1 GVAGSRTVHRASVL
15 AERVHE
21 VDGAV
26 VLLRGRA
33 RTGVLGKGAMI
44 DEPSMVARG
53 LAVYLVYQD
62 VALVSD
68 WLVRALR
75 FVEQGRF
82 VDAGGGGKEG
92 ELDSGQDVLVPE
104 RSEYL
109 SKDLPGGH
117 GRDGGRVD
125 DPDEWYRQL
134 IARKVDASPPEDEP
148 WGVRLVRVVDPE
160 GHIWALIR

>member
-1 GVAGSRTVHRASVL
+1 
-15 AERVHE
+15 
-21 VDGAV
+21 
-26 VLLRGRA
+26 
-33 RTGVLGKGAMI
+33 MI

-68 WLVRALR
+68 WLVRPLR

-82 VDAGGGGKEG
+82 VDAGGVVTNAELAAG
-92 ELDSGQDVLVPE
+92 ETVLLLE
-104 RSEYL
+104 RGAYSSEDY
-109 SKDLPGGH
+109 PRGTRWTGVW
-117 GRDGGRVD
+117 VD

-160 GHIWALIR
+160 GHIWALIRRSPTRASP

>member
-1 GVAGSRTVHRASVL
+1 MT
-15 AERVHE
+15 
-21 VDGAV
+21 
-26 VLLRGRA
+26 
-33 RTGVLGKGAMI
+33 

-82 VDAGGGGKEG
+82 VDAGGVVTNAELAAG
-92 ELDSGQDVLVPE
+92 ETVLLLE
-104 RSEYL
+104 RGAYSSEDY
-109 SKDLPGGH
+109 PRGTRWTGVW
-117 GRDGGRVD
+117 VD

-160 GHIWALIR
+160 GHIWALIRRSPTRASP

>member
-1 GVAGSRTVHRASVL
+1 GVAGSRTVDRARVL

-82 VDAGGGGKEG
+82 VDASGVVTNAELAGGE
-92 ELDSGQDVLVPE
+92 
-104 RSEYL
+104 
-109 SKDLPGGH
+109 
-117 GRDGGRVD
+117 
-125 DPDEWYRQL
+125 
-134 IARKVDASPPEDEP
+134 A
-148 WGVRLVRVVDPE
+148 VVSLE
-160 GHIWALIR
+160 TS

>member
-1 GVAGSRTVHRASVL
+1 MT
-15 AERVHE
+15 
-21 VDGAV
+21 
-26 VLLRGRA
+26 
-33 RTGVLGKGAMI
+33 

-53 LAVYLVYQD
+53 LAVYLVYPD

-82 VDAGGGGKEG
+82 VDAGGVVTNAELAAG
-92 ELDSGQDVLVPE
+92 ETVLLLE
-104 RSEYL
+104 RSAYSSEDY
-109 SKDLPGGH
+109 PRGTRWTGVW
-117 GRDGGRVD
+117 VD

-160 GHIWALIR
+160 GHIWALIRRSPTRASP

>member
-1 GVAGSRTVHRASVL
+1 MT
-15 AERVHE
+15 
-21 VDGAV
+21 
-26 VLLRGRA
+26 
-33 RTGVLGKGAMI
+33 

-53 LAVYLVYQD
+53 LAVYLVYPD

-82 VDAGGGGKEG
+82 VDAGGVVTNAELAAG
-92 ELDSGQDVLVPE
+92 ETVLLLE
-104 RSEYL
+104 RGAYSSEDY
-109 SKDLPGGH
+109 PRGTRWTGVW
-117 GRDGGRVD
+117 VD
-125 DPDEWYRQL
+125 DPDEWHRQL

-160 GHIWALIR
+160 GHIWALIRRSPTRASP

>member
-1 GVAGSRTVHRASVL
+1 MT
-15 AERVHE
+15 
-21 VDGAV
+21 
-26 VLLRGRA
+26 
-33 RTGVLGKGAMI
+33 

-53 LAVYLVYQD
+53 LAVYLVYPD

-82 VDAGGGGKEG
+82 VDAGGVVTNAELAAG
-92 ELDSGQDVLVPE
+92 ETVLLLE
-104 RSEYL
+104 RGAYSSEDY
-109 SKDLPGGH
+109 PRGTRWTGVW
-117 GRDGGRVD
+117 VD

-160 GHIWALIR
+160 GHIWALIRRSPTRASP

>member
-1 GVAGSRTVHRASVL
+1 
-15 AERVHE
+15 
-21 VDGAV
+21 
-26 VLLRGRA
+26 
-33 RTGVLGKGAMI
+33 MI

-82 VDAGGGGKEG
+82 VDAGGVVTNAELAAG
-92 ELDSGQDVLVPE
+92 ETVLLLE
-104 RSEYL
+104 RGAYSSEDY
-109 SKDLPGGH
+109 PRGTRWTGVW
-117 GRDGGRVD
+117 VD

-160 GHIWALIR
+160 GHIWALIRRSPTRASP

>member
-1 GVAGSRTVHRASVL
+1 MT
-15 AERVHE
+15 
-21 VDGAV
+21 
-26 VLLRGRA
+26 
-33 RTGVLGKGAMI
+33 

-82 VDAGGGGKEG
+82 VDAGGVVTNAELAAG
-92 ELDSGQDVLVPE
+92 ETVLLLE
-104 RSEYL
+104 RGAYSSEDY
-109 SKDLPGGH
+109 PRGTRWTGVW
-117 GRDGGRVD
+117 VD
-125 DPDEWYRQL
+125 DPDEWDRQL

-160 GHIWALIR
+160 GHIWALIRRSPTRASP